1 MHKNRVHII
10 SEELKNGTIESF
22 HPGNL
27 IQKVLGQSGT
37 SPGAVVRGLRTPIS
51 SGASVTHCATRNG
64 NTYATT
70 FFKTEGPNFTG
81 PPEPH
86 LGAPVRSK
94 KSRRPATGVLAL
106 FGGKN
111 CTFRGQGG
119 GGSNHLPPRKQAQ
132 FSGFFWV
139 VRKIKNPGLNPEQ
152 GVREGLGCQPP
163 NPGGG
168 GGCRPP
174 PPPTS
179 GTAQGKLRHK
189 NRRHQKYGKAIS
201 TPANDAGPNG
211 GLLRD
216 PGAKR
221 WVTKA
226 GVEKE
231 RNVAHMPNDVPQRLR
246 PEVGSMLR
254 FYA

>member
-64 NTYATT
+64 NTYAAT

-168 GGCRPP
+168 GGGVDPHPHPP
-174 PPPTS
+174 VALPKENCATKIGATRNTGRQSQHRQMMQAPMEGCCET
-179 GTAQGKLRHK
+179 QGPK
-189 NRRHQKYGKAIS
+189 
-201 TPANDAGPNG
+201 G
-211 GLLRD
+211 G
-216 PGAKR
+216 
-221 WVTKA
+221 
-226 GVEKE
+226 
-231 RNVAHMPNDVPQRLR
+231 
-246 PEVGSMLR
+246 
-254 FYA
+254 